1 MASAGRTSFYFF
13 YNMPINEKQL
23 GNFLLDAGL
32 LTQEQLAT
40 ATKAVRQEK
49 ISLAAAIAKGKW
61 VKEEELSKAK
71 AYVMGVPFVNLKE
84 SEIQS
89 EVLHIIPENV
99 ARQYKAVAFEKQGQ
113 TLKVAML
120 DPNDLQFI
128 DFLSKKTGFT
138 IIPCLTDEEGIKRG
152 LKQFQKSLQA
162 EFGDLVGNAPEEG
175 ELVIKQDG
183 EENEEG
189 AGGLDLRKA
198 AEDLPVVKIVDTLL
212 KHAILEGASDIH
224 VEPEEK
230 DVIIRYRVD
239 GVLRDAMKLPREVL
253 AGIVARIKVLANL
266 KIDEHRL
273 PQDGRFK
280 VESADYKVAFRVS
293 IIPVFDGEK
302 IVMRLL
308 NESQEI
314 LSLEQMGFR
323 KRDFEIINNEIAKP
337 NGMILVVG
345 PTGSGKTTTLYTIL
359 GILNQPDVNISTL
372 EDPVEYRMP
381 RVNQSQIN
389 AKINFTFASGLRAL
403 LRQDPDIIM
412 VGEIRDGETAELAV
426 HAALT
431 GHLVLSTLH
440 TSSAAG
446 TLPRITD
453 MGIENFLLAS
463 TANVIVSQRL
473 VRRTC
478 AVCGEKYQMD
488 EGLYENFIT
497 HFDAERLAKLLQTE
511 GLVSGNFGSVKDLW
525 MSVQFTKGKGCSKCR
540 GGYKGRMG
548 VYEILPVTDE
558 IKRLI
563 SEGATTE
570 VIEEAGVKEGMTTM
584 LEDGIIKAVQGLT
597 TLEEVVRVTKE

>member
-1 MASAGRTSFYFF
+1 MACKFLLFL
-13 YNMPINEKQL
+13 NMPIDEKQL
-23 GNFLLDAGL
+23 GKFLLDTGLITAENLAAAEKLAG
-32 LTQEQLAT
+32 
-40 ATKAVRQEK
+40 QEK
-49 ISLAAAIAKGKW
+49 ISMLTAIGKGGW
-61 VKEEELSKAK
+61 VKGEDMSKAK
-71 AYVMGVPFVNLKE
+71 AHVMGVPFVDLKE
-84 SEIQS
+84 IEIKT
-89 EVLHIIPENV
+89 EVLQTIPENV
-99 ARQYKAVAFEKQGQ
+99 ARQYKAVAFERQGKK
-113 TLKVAML
+113 LKVAML

-138 IIPCLTDEEGIKRG
+138 IIPCLAEEEGIRRA

-162 EFGDLVGNAPEEG
+162 EFGDLVGAAPEEG
-175 ELVIKQDG
+175 ELVISQDG
-183 EENEEG
+183 GKEGEED
-189 AGGLDLRKA
+189 GGLDLRKA

-212 KHAILEGASDIH
+212 KHAILENASDIH
-224 VEPEEK
+224 IEPEEK
-230 DVIIRYRVD
+230 SVIIRYRVD

-308 NESQEI
+308 NESQEV

-323 KRDFEIINNEIAKP
+323 KRDFEVIQREIAKP

-389 AKINFTFASGLRAL
+389 SKINFTFASGLRAL

-478 AVCGEKYQMD
+478 AACLEKYQMD
-488 EGLYENFIT
+488 EGLYETFIT
-497 HFDAERLAKLLQTE
+497 HFDAERLAKLLQDE
-511 GLVSGNFGSVKDLW
+511 GLISGNFGSVKDLW
-525 MSVQFTKGKGCSKCR
+525 MSVQFSKGKGCGKCR

-558 IKRLI
+558 IKHLI

-570 VIEEAGVKEGMTTM
+570 TIEEAGVKEGMTTM
-584 LEDGIIKAVQGLT
+584 LEDGIIKAVQGVT